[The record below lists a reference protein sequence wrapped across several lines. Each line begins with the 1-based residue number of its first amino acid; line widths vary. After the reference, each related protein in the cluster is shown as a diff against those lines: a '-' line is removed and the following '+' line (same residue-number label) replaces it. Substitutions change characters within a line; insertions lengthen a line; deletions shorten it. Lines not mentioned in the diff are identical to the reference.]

1 MIKFIRDVMST
12 AIGIFIGLYLFN
24 EMLIW
29 L

>member
-1 MIKFIRDVMST
+1 MIKFIKDVMST
-12 AIGIFIGLYLFN
+12 AIGLFIGLYLFN